1 MQTNTEAVDFMNAL
15 VSNMDMGIITY
26 DMEGYITLINGKA
39 IEYLDIKGRL
49 SGLIDT
55 KVVSHFDIPDLTQ
68 YIELGI
74 NKSRK
79 DFQLTNI
86 SYNDKFLNISGKK
99 LLAGMLLSITDITE
113 NVLAKDEAT
122 QSLLL
127 GQEMERRRLA
137 KEIHDGV
144 GPNMSTLKLQI
155 DAVKRNAES
164 QKIIQDL
171 EEINLAISSIATDI
185 RQISHD
191 LMPSSLIDFG
201 AVTALS
207 NFAKKISESS
217 DIEVHYQSNI
227 EDDQLSKEYGLNI
240 YRIVQELVN
249 NALKYSQCKNIEISL
264 RKDKEGIN
272 ILVQDDG
279 IGMDIQDVNF
289 GIGLHNIKTRIES
302 LHGNIDIES
311 KKGSGV
317 TAYIDLPLETVEGSL
332 N

>member
-1 MQTNTEAVDFMNAL
+1 MQTNTEAILFLNAL
-15 VSNMDMGIITY
+15 VSNMDIGVISY
-26 DMEGYITLINGKA
+26 DMQGYITLINGKA
-39 IEYLDIKGRL
+39 TDYLGVSEKTNK
-49 SGLIDT
+49 LIDT
-55 KVVSHFDIPDLTQ
+55 EVLSHFDIP
-68 YIELGI
+68 ELSKQI
-74 NKSRK
+74 NLCLSKSRRK
-79 DFQLTNI
+79 FHLANVY
-86 SYNDKFLNISGKK
+86 YNDRYLIIDGKK
-99 LLAGMLLSITDITE
+99 LLDGMLLSISDITK

-155 DAVKRNAES
+155 DAIKRKAES
-164 QKIIQDL
+164 DKIVSGL
-171 EEINLAISSIATDI
+171 EEINNSISSIASDI

-201 AVTALS
+201 VVTALS
-207 NFAKKISESS
+207 NFSKRISESS

-227 EDDQLSKEYGLNI
+227 KDGHLTKEYELNI

-264 RKDKEGIN
+264 RKDGANIN

-279 IGMDIQDVNF
+279 IGMDTSNTSE
-289 GIGLHNIKTRIES
+289 GIGLYNIKTRVDS
-302 LHGNIDIES
+302 LHGDVDIDS
-311 KKGSGV
+311 QLGGGV
-317 TAYIDLPLETVEGSL
+317 TAHIGLPI
-332 N
+332 